1 MTPLKRSPRTDNFAL
16 CLFLYIPVVWAA
28 LLLAQSLGGGL
39 ADVLA
44 NLAVALEHPFQIR
57 WTEHSL
63 VTILLCTG
71 VL

>member
-1 MTPLKRSPRTDNFAL
+1 
-16 CLFLYIPVVWAA
+16 VVWAA
-28 LLLAQSLGGGL
+28 LLLAQPLGGGL